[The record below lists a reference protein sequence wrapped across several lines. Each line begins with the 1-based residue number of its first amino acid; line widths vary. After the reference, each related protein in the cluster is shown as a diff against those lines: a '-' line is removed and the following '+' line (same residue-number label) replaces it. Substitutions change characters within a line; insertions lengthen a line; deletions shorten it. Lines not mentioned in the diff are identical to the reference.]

1 MLRLDKRWGDI
12 ALFDKRIKT
21 IKENYNRVFLKDGY
35 YYNSTAN
42 HKPDDRAN
50 ALAVLSGL
58 ADKNQYDSILKVL
71 QTSENALLVFY
82 ISLILTI
89 GFVRYCHS
97 YEIKL
102 QCRIHIIFPKC
113 FF

>member
-58 ADKNQYDSILKVL
+58 ADKINM
-71 QTSENALLVFY
+71 TVF
-82 ISLILTI
+82 
-89 GFVRYCHS
+89 
-97 YEIKL
+97 
-102 QCRIHIIFPKC
+102 
-113 FF
+113 